1 MERISEFIQSFN
13 NILNKALSPEDVF
26 KIELSYMLQ
35 APDYDAF
42 ITLYDIALNEKI
54 RIDLLALQEKPS
66 FIALIPNSAIEKFQY
81 DRFNSKQID
90 DIYNFFEEQL
100 ESLCVQWEDYA
111 NNIIYKTQ
119 AFFHGKPKGIP
130 HGLIECMQCIKK
142 ANIYS
147 ASTNNAEIP
156 RMEEKISH
164 MLYLISEDNI
174 NTELQRIK
182 NYRKESHDSTLFLK
196 REFYLQHCKIANSFV
211 SKNNIQLPYIYVLAY
226 NIMRLSQNPL
236 RSICAPSNEALVSD
250 TQKYMLKLQ
259 DIYKNI
265 MIHKPGLDQA
275 LDYTVSLDLANPDPK
290 TSLIT
295 TTFPLPFDLVL
306 PTFVS
311 WKNQAKYKST
321 TRIKASPLNNDFP
334 SVTNVAHPFI
344 LTKLP
349 CTYIPCGINDIEY
362 FFKSFCKI
370 DSKESSFSANTTID
384 PPDAQNDLSNKFLS
398 SIERHKSGKVEQ
410 KKKETKRNNI
420 KTKIEILKETNPE
433 RLDLYNRLETNI
445 DKINLEFDDFIKFY
459 CKESSYCNLNNFFR
473 KKHVSKTNYQR
484 YVQDD
489 TPSRKKEYI
498 LSLLIQLKYDLNL
511 SFEDFEF
518 AFAYAGY
525 TLSNGN
531 YRDIAIKEIL
541 KDSVSTIED
550 MNKILQRL
558 GLKPIQHTSS
568 KNIL

>member
-1 MERISEFIQSFN
+1 M
-13 NILNKALSPEDVF
+13 
-26 KIELSYMLQ
+26 
-35 APDYDAF
+35 
-42 ITLYDIALNEKI
+42 
-54 RIDLLALQEKPS
+54 
-66 FIALIPNSAIEKFQY
+66 
-81 DRFNSKQID
+81 
-90 DIYNFFEEQL
+90 
-100 ESLCVQWEDYA
+100 
-111 NNIIYKTQ
+111 
-119 AFFHGKPKGIP
+119 
-130 HGLIECMQCIKK
+130 
-142 ANIYS
+142 
-147 ASTNNAEIP
+147 
-156 RMEEKISH
+156 
-164 MLYLISEDNI
+164 
-174 NTELQRIK
+174 
-182 NYRKESHDSTLFLK
+182 
-196 REFYLQHCKIANSFV
+196 
-211 SKNNIQLPYIYVLAY
+211 
-226 NIMRLSQNPL
+226 
-236 RSICAPSNEALVSD
+236 
-250 TQKYMLKLQ
+250 
-259 DIYKNI
+259 
-265 MIHKPGLDQA
+265 
-275 LDYTVSLDLANPDPK
+275 
-290 TSLIT
+290 
-295 TTFPLPFDLVL
+295 
-306 PTFVS
+306 
-311 WKNQAKYKST
+311 
-321 TRIKASPLNNDFP
+321 
-334 SVTNVAHPFI
+334 AHPFI

-550 MNKILQRL
+550 MNKILQGL